1 MQKFNVDKDW
11 FHNRLKE
18 QDRTLRGLA
27 RYLDVQPSTASRMLS
42 GERRMKRE
50 EAVAIARFLVAPVQE
65 VIRHAGIAKDLDGEP
80 TGILLAARIDENG
93 EVHRLKEPK
102 QLPQSVIDKA
112 QSAVI
117 NYPGDGEIIAAQIRA
132 LTGPLAFLDDAV
144 VLFAYTDNVDQT
156 ASGSLAICRSLEGQ
170 QIIAKIVNTR
180 KTGEARIVDTA
191 GDSRDVTLQTATPV
205 LAIIP

>member
-1 MQKFNVDKDW
+1 MQKFSVDKDW

-50 EAVAIARFLVAPVQE
+50 EAVAIAHFLVAPVEE
-65 VIRHAGIAKDLDGEP
+65 VIRHAGLARDLDGTP
-80 TGILLAARIDENG
+80 TGILLAAMIDENG
-93 EVHRLKEPK
+93 TVHRLKEPK

-112 QSAVI
+112 QSAVM
-117 NYPGDGEIIAAQIRA
+117 NYASGEIIAAQIRA

-144 VLFAYTDNVDQT
+144 VLFAYTENVDPS
-156 ASGSLAICRSLEGQ
+156 AIGLLSICRSTDGDQ
-170 QIIAKIVNTR
+170 TIAKIANAR

-191 GDSRDVTLQTATPV
+191 GNSRDVTLQTATPV